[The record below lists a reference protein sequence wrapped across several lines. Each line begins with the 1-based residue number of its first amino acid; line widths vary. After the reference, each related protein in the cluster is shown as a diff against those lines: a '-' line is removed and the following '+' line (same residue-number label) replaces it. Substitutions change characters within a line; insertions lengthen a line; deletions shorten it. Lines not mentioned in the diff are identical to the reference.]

1 MMNDVY
7 SIVCESERGDML
19 FTFTAC
25 RVVSVISSDDGRC
38 LPTYAV
44 VGFSIIISDW
54 LTKTSSYGVMRGT
67 RV

>member
-1 MMNDVY
+1 
-7 SIVCESERGDML
+7 ML

-38 LPTYAV
+38 LPTDAV
-44 VGFSIIISDW
+44 VGFSIISDW
-54 LTKTSSYGVMRGT
+54 LTKTSSYGMMRGT

>member
-1 MMNDVY
+1 MMC
-7 SIVCESERGDML
+7 IVCESERGDML

-25 RVVSVISSDDGRC
+25 RVVSVICSDDGRC
-38 LPTYAV
+38 LSTDV
-44 VGFSIIISDW
+44 VVVTFSIISDW